1 MDKKPPKKSISLSNR
16 DLLMMARVSDDNEIN
31 QFDDDH
37 HQMTKSHS
45 STRGRPG
52 ANNSESYQ
60 FAGIHMTKAAAAPSL
75 GGNVKLPSTAQL
87 QTEVKNPN
95 CALSDTSEVMQF
107 FVDKILNYSWHS
119 KSCICCFQTNEDA
132 NLTEGS
138 KPR

>member
-1 MDKKPPKKSISLSNR
+1 MDKKTPKKSISLSNR
-16 DLLMMARVSDDNEIN
+16 DLLMMARVSDDDEIN
-31 QFDDDH
+31 QFDDD

-45 STRGRPG
+45 STRGRLG
-52 ANNSESYQ
+52 ANNTESYQ

-87 QTEVKNPN
+87 QTELKNPN

-107 FVDKILNYSWHS
+107 LSIKLIKSNHS
-119 KSCICCFQTNEDA
+119 KICICFQTNEDA
-132 NLTEGS
+132 NLIEG